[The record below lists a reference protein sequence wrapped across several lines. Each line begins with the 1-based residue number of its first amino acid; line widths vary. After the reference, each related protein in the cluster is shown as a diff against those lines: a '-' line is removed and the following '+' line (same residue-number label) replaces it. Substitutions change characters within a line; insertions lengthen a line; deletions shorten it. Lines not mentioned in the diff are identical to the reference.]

1 MIRDNGCKPMKLHPS
16 WNTWADRIL
25 GLKFVWLSMKAFKE
39 HKLLET
45 DDRRFQKYGNTYQA
59 NSLSSKVYITTEPEI
74 IKTVLGTK
82 FKDWNLPD
90 RRKTAFIPLLGHGI
104 FTTDGA
110 AWQHSRDLLRP
121 NFTRSQV
128 GDLAPFESHVS
139 QMIGMIPRDGSTVDL
154 QELFFR
160 LTMDSATEFLFGES
174 TNSLLLSS
182 SSEASARF
190 AEAFNRSQEAV
201 GEASRAGPIAK
212 LLRKKTF
219 NSDVQYVHDFADRY
233 VQRGLEMR
241 RTYDVEKTGAKGVE
255 RYVFLNELVK
265 QTSDPVRIR
274 SELLNILLAGRD
286 TTASLLSN
294 TWFMLARRP
303 DIWEKLQAEVSKLG
317 KELPTFTQVKEMKYL
332 RKVLNEC
339 KCRQSSRCTNSDR
352 VALRLHPVVPRNARM
367 AIRDTVLPIGGGED
381 GQSPLFVPAKTLCS
395 YPVYSMHRRK
405 DLFGEDADEFRP
417 ERWDTLRP
425 GWVSVMASRSGER

>member
-16 WNTWADRIL
+16 LNTWADRIL
-25 GLKFVWLSMKAFKE
+25 GLRLVRLNMKASKE
-39 HKLLET
+39 YKLLET
-45 DDRRFQKYGNTYQA
+45 VCGRFQKYGNTFQA
-59 NSLSSKVYITTEPEI
+59 NNLGNQLYITIEPET
-74 IKTVLGTK
+74 IKTVLATK
-82 FKDWNLPD
+82 FRDWNIPD
-90 RRKTAFIPLLGHGI
+90 RRKTAFTPLIGQGI
-104 FTTDGA
+104 FTTDGV

-128 GDLAPFESHVS
+128 GDLATFESHVS
-139 QMIGMIPRDGSTVDL
+139 QMIGKIPRDGSTVDL

-160 LTMDSATEFLFGES
+160 LTLDSATEFLFGES
-174 TNSLLLSS
+174 TNSLFLSS
-182 SSEASARF
+182 SNESSTRF

-201 GEASRAGPIAK
+201 SDANRDGPIAK
-212 LLRKKTF
+212 LFRKKNF
-219 NSDVQYVHDFADRY
+219 NSDVQYVQDFAEKY
-233 VQRGLEMR
+233 VQRALEMR
-241 RTYDVEKTGAKGVE
+241 RTYDLEKAGAKGEE

-274 SELLNILLAGRD
+274 SELLHILTAGRD

-317 KELPTFTQVKEMKYL
+317 NELPTFTRVKEMKYL
-332 RKVLNEC
+332 KHVLNEC
-339 KCRQSSRCTNSDR
+339 KYRQCSRCTTSDC
-352 VALRLHPVVPRNARM
+352 VALRLYPAVPLNSRM

-395 YPVYSMHRRK
+395 YSVYSMHRRK
-405 DLFGEDADEFRP
+405 DLYGEDADEFRP

-425 GWVSVMASRSGER
+425 GWVSVMASRS

>member
-1 MIRDNGCKPMKLHPS
+1 MIKDNDCKPMKLHPS
-16 WNTWADRIL
+16 LNTWADRIL
-25 GLKFVWLSMKAFKE
+25 GLKLVRLNKKAFKE

-45 DDRRFQKYGNTYQA
+45 AYGRFQKYGNTFQA
-59 NSLSSKVYITTEPEI
+59 NNLGNKSYITIEPEI
-74 IKTVLGTK
+74 IKTVLATK

-90 RRKTAFIPLLGHGI
+90 RRKTAFIPLLGQGI

-121 NFTRSQV
+121 NFNRSQV
-128 GDLAPFESHVS
+128 GDLATFESHVS
-139 QMIGMIPRDGSTVDL
+139 QMIGRIPRDGSTVDL

-174 TNSLLLSS
+174 TNSLSLSS
-182 SSEASARF
+182 SNESSARF

-201 GEASRAGPIAK
+201 GEAVRDGPIAK
-212 LLRKKTF
+212 LFRKKNF
-219 NSDVQYVHDFADRY
+219 NSDVQYVHDFADTY

-241 RTYDVEKTGAKGVE
+241 RAYDLEKADSKGEE

-286 TTASLLSN
+286 STASLLSN

-303 DIWEKLQAEVSKLG
+303 DIWEKLQAEVSRLG
-317 KELPTFTQVKEMKYL
+317 NELPTFTQVKEMKYL
-332 RKVLNEC
+332 RQVLNEC
-339 KCRQSSRCTNSDR
+339 KCRHSSRCATSDCI
-352 VALRLHPVVPRNARM
+352 ALRLHPVVPGNARM

-381 GQSPLFVPAKTLCS
+381 GQSPLFVPAKTLCVYS
-395 YPVYSMHRRK
+395 VYSMHRRK
-405 DLFGEDADEFRP
+405 DLYGEDADEFRP

-425 GWVSVMASRSGER
+425 GWVSVIAS